1 MRVVFGQLVLLSSL
15 LLIFRR
21 GAVIRVKVDEH
32 TAGLEDPVPLPIG
45 LFDMRQ
51 RPCQIPCHQHVEAL
65 RLEVRVF
72 CVHDPERGV
81 QPQNGS
87 HMLGVLDHVRRQVDA
102 GRLVPLGGKQA
113 GEEAGTR
120 ADVQDPERPP
130 LRQIPE
136 KLREPARPLLAVE
149 FTQSLRFKGLRPV
162 RPVVSYAM
170 LDQFHMLPLSAAAG
184 GPCALTR
191 LPVQ

>member
-1 MRVVFGQLVLLSSL
+1 
-15 LLIFRR
+15 
-21 GAVIRVKVDEH
+21 
-32 TAGLEDPVPLPIG
+32 
-45 LFDMRQ
+45 MRQ

-81 QPQNGS
+81 QPQNGG
-87 HMLGVLDHVRRQVDA
+87 HMLGVLDHVRCQVDA

-170 LDQFHMLPLSAAAG
+170 LDQFHMLPSLLQPAVLAPSRG
-184 GPCALTR
+184 CPSNKRKYRLLTLYSVFLPCVSPQGDKNSR
-191 LPVQ
+191 